1 MYHVEIVD
9 LRGQLGAL
17 VLAQVDRLPGTV
29 LDSLLQG
36 TADVDTKTL
45 VVHGRVDQRAAAVVT
60 HKNVFVRLGH
70 AVRPTHANANLG
82 LGLELLKH
90 VE

>member
-9 LRGQLGAL
+9 LRGQFGAL
-17 VLAQVDRLPGTV
+17 VLAQVDRLLGTV

-36 TADVDTKTL
+36 ATDVDAQTL
-45 VVHGRVDQRAAAVVT
+45 VVHGRVDQRAAAVVAYE
-60 HKNVFVRLGH
+60 NVFVRLGH
-70 AVRPTHANANLG
+70 PVRPTHADANLG
-82 LGLELLKH
+82 LGLELPEH